1 MGVYACYTMMDALNV
16 MTTTDP
22 KPPLLQTYHVT
33 IKDQRQPLL
42 LSRPRLRD
50 QRQGK
55 DSVYLIPELCVAT
68 GLTDAMRSDFHM
80 MKDLAQFTRMNPDR
94 RVLTIRKFST
104 KLFGNEKVIQGEDK
118 KI

>member
-1 MGVYACYTMMDALNV
+1 MI
-16 MTTTDP
+16 TTKP
-22 KPPLLQTYHVT
+22 KPPLPKTYQVT

-42 LSRPRLRD
+42 LSRPRLKD

-94 RVLTIRKFST
+94 RVLTIRKFSA
-104 KLFGNEKVIQGEDK
+104 KLFSNEKVTQREHM